1 MFKKG
6 GLSEETGIM
15 SGLDSPRRN
24 YAQGSYAPRV
34 NYAEGTPYL
43 QKIKDLYSKLGTK
56 TTKLK
61 DLYSRLGTNTL
72 KGVRGPGFTMS
83 PTYTGTSLPVPYSK
97 PPLLSERGLIE
108 LAKKAGTKG
117 AGILSS
123 LKGNFPTVSKILS
136 SPKVTLPGAVYSQYQ
151 MTKPEDYEKDYGI
164 SQIEKSLL
172 SNIPGAQLYRQSL
185 AKMAADKKSK
195 EVEEEPIIPPTP
207 EKIKDPEKSLM
218 DVYGENKGIIDEVMG
233 SSDEDTKKSMWLQL
247 AKFGAGVA
255 AQPGGDLVGAIG
267 KAAEKPLEGVEAT
280 LAEKRKG
287 DRETKLMALQK
298 TFKDMEEPEQ
308 IKLVKSIQKE
318 YGFDSFKEAYDY
330 ISKPKRSSA
339 EIRAD
344 NEFYRTAAKEMN
356 VSTEGFRRE
365 MENLDDLGLGDYVG
379 YFTRTDAK
387 LPEKADERTDGE
399 YYVND
404 KGKPMRWLNG
414 KLYGPTEPGFTKKIK
429 TQEA

>member
-1 MFKKG
+1 MFRKG
-6 GLSEETGIM
+6 GLSQETGIL
-15 SGLDSPRRN
+15 SGLDSPRR
-24 YAQGSYAPRV
+24 SYAGGGNIGGGSISGNPMGSRMGFGFPGV
-34 NYAEGTPYL
+34 VGGYEIPYGKTGSQIASEAAKKVSGL
-43 QKIKDLYSKLGTK
+43 SKARNFFQSPK
-56 TTKLK
+56 F
-61 DLYSRLGTNTL
+61 SE
-72 KGVRGPGFTMS
+72 KG
-83 PTYTGTSLPVPYSK
+83 
-97 PPLLSERGLIE
+97 IWE
-108 LAKKAGTKG
+108 LAKKGFGKG
-117 AGILSS
+117 AGIASGFARKFPKTGPYQALA
-123 LKGNFPTVSKILS
+123 LKAALME
-136 SPKVTLPGAVYSQYQ
+136 PG
-151 MTKPEDYEKDYGI
+151 K
-164 SQIEKSLL
+164 
-172 SNIPGAQLYRQSL
+172 
-185 AKMAADKKSK
+185 
-195 EVEEEPIIPPTP
+195 VEEEHGISKLEKLLASSLPGSGGEYLPLAIRNLIGKKKKDEQPKIIPTTP

-330 ISKPKRSSA
+330 ITKPKRSSA
-339 EIRAD
+339 EIKAD
-344 NEFYRTAAKEMN
+344 NEFYRTTAKEMD

-365 MENLDDLGLGDYVG
+365 MEALDDMGLGKYVG

-387 LPEKADERTDGE
+387 LPEKIKDRTNGE

-404 KGKPMRWLNG
+404 KGKPMRWVDG
-414 KLYGPTEPGFTKKIK
+414 ELYSPKEAEFTKKIETK
-429 TQEA
+429 EA

>member
-1 MFKKG
+1 MSRILKRPMFRKG
-6 GLSEETGIM
+6 GLSQETGIM
-15 SGLDSPRRN
+15 SGLDRKG

-34 NYAEGTPYL
+34 NYATGFPGVLTGFETPY
-43 QKIKDLYSKLGTK
+43 GK
-56 TTKLK
+56 TGSQIASEAAKKVTALDRLKKLK
-61 DLYSRLGTNTL
+61 NLKNFNFNKIPTDTQIGKTLMKYGKKIGKLKLPGLAYRNPLSIGIPAALGIKASLIAPTEAD
-72 KGVRGPGFTMS
+72 KEYGVKDWEKVIAS
-83 PTYTGTSLPVPYSK
+83 SLP
-97 PPLLSERGLIE
+97 G
-108 LAKKAGTKG
+108 GD
-117 AGILSS
+117 
-123 LKGNFPTVSKILS
+123 
-136 SPKVTLPGAVYSQYQ
+136 Q
-151 MTKPEDYEKDYGI
+151 
-164 SQIEKSLL
+164 
-172 SNIPGAQLYRQSL
+172 NIPLMLRKALGVE
-185 AKMAADKKSK
+185 KK
-195 EVEEEPIIPPTP
+195 VEEEPIIPPPPP

-218 DVYGENKGIIDEVMG
+218 DVYKENKGVIDEVMG
-233 SSDEDTKKSMWLQL
+233 SADEDTKKSMYLQL
-247 AKFGAGVA
+247 AKFGAGLA

-344 NEFYRTAAKEMN
+344 NEFYRTTAKELN

-387 LPEKADERTDGE
+387 LPEKAEDRTNGE

>member
-1 MFKKG
+1 M
-6 GLSEETGIM
+6 
-15 SGLDSPRRN
+15 
-24 YAQGSYAPRV
+24 
-34 NYAEGTPYL
+34 
-43 QKIKDLYSKLGTK
+43 
-56 TTKLK
+56 
-61 DLYSRLGTNTL
+61 
-72 KGVRGPGFTMS
+72 
-83 PTYTGTSLPVPYSK
+83 
-97 PPLLSERGLIE
+97 
-108 LAKKAGTKG
+108 
-117 AGILSS
+117 
-123 LKGNFPTVSKILS
+123 
-136 SPKVTLPGAVYSQYQ
+136 
-151 MTKPEDYEKDYGI
+151 
-164 SQIEKSLL
+164 
-172 SNIPGAQLYRQSL
+172 
-185 AKMAADKKSK
+185 
-195 EVEEEPIIPPTP
+195 
-207 EKIKDPEKSLM
+207 
-218 DVYGENKGIIDEVMG
+218 
-233 SSDEDTKKSMWLQL
+233 
-247 AKFGAGVA
+247 
-255 AQPGGDLVGAIG
+255 GAIG

-344 NEFYRTAAKEMN
+344 NEFYRTTAKELN

-379 YFTRTDAK
+379 YFTREKAK
-387 LPEKADERTDGE
+387 LPEKADDRTNGE